1 MTDSSVNNVKAR
13 GKGQTSAQF
22 RRWVARNRAHRR
34 KYQRELMRKRRRE
47 KVDQERAA
55 KGLPLMK
62 WGEGTEGRKRGRR
75 RRRAGR
81 KGESVSGNR
90 KVTNH
95 KQLTNDST
103 AFRPE
108 TLFTLSRATPHPATF
123 LGWVRDLRQRLG
135 VFGLRALGVPA
146 PVVLSGKVPSSPA
159 QRVVFLIWSYF
170 CCPSNYGNAL
180 HLATWGRFNPK
191 MPKDYT
197 LAAERLLA
205 RKTGP
210 ARARAAGKPYKPFSK
225 PWARKAPCRG
235 EYLALPNLPL
245 L

>member
-1 MTDSSVNNVKAR
+1 MANSLENTAKVRRN
-13 GKGQTSAQF
+13 KGWRIAQS
-22 RRWVARNRAHRR
+22 RRWLAKN
-34 KYQRELMRKRRRE
+34 RE
-47 KVDQERAA
+47 KRNAYMRRYKHTKENA
-55 KGLPLMK
+55 KRVANGLPPK
-62 WGEGTEGRKRGRR
+62 VWPGDTAIGRPQGERKGK
-75 RRRAGR
+75 AGR
-81 KGESVSGNR
+81 GSASGFR
-90 KVTNH
+90 KVANH

-108 TLFTLSRATPHPATF
+108 TLFTLSRATPHPDTF

-159 QRVVFLIWSYF
+159 QRVVFMLWSYF

-180 HLATWGRFNPK
+180 HLASWGRFNPK

-197 LAAERLLA
+197 LAAERLLN

-210 ARARAAGKPYKPFSK
+210 ARARAAGKPYKPFQK
-225 PWARKAPCRG
+225 PWARKTPSKG
-235 EYLALPNLPL
+235 DYLALPLLPL